1 MNKRFNKL
9 ISISLLITSGVAISE
24 CIKLRRKSKINRDLL
39 YKKISI
45 SKLISVD
52 TVNYT
57 VVIRF
62 DGIDKLYTNFLRVIK
77 NYQDIEIPERT
88 SKFIKL
94 DLSKSKLKDF
104 TIDEVKIFIMDMLD
118 LSYIDSIK

>member
-9 ISISLLITSGVAISE
+9 ISIALLITSGVAISE

>member
-9 ISISLLITSGVAISE
+9 ISIALLITSGVAISE

-62 DGIDKLYTNFLRVIK
+62 DGIDKLYTNFLRGIK

>member
-1 MNKRFNKL
+1 MNRRFNKL
-9 ISISLLITSGVAISE
+9 ISIALLITSGIAISE

-52 TVNYT
+52 TANYT

>member
-1 MNKRFNKL
+1 MSKRFNKL
-9 ISISLLITSGVAISE
+9 ISIVLLITSGVAISE
-24 CIKLRRKSKINRDLL
+24 CIKLRRKSKISRDLL

-45 SKLISVD
+45 SKLISID
-52 TVNYT
+52 TVNYI

-62 DGIDKLYTNFLRVIK
+62 DGIDKLYSNFLRGIK